1 MNRVA
6 RVLLMVRAVL
16 AVGIAAIVLYAGHAA
31 LHAQPPEA
39 ESQEAPQSA
48 APTFRAAVDLLVVDA
63 SVVGRGGQPAEGLGP
78 DDFVVEV
85 DGRPRRVVSAELIS
99 SAATGDVMPVD
110 EEGVTSNT
118 AMSTGRLVIIVV
130 DQATLPSSS
139 RGFVEAARR
148 WIDGLTPRDRVGLV
162 SLPPPGPRVEP
173 TTRHRRVVD
182 AIGRVALDTSDG
194 ATPTLSGHAV
204 GLWEAVQIA
213 DGNERVLA
221 EVTARECLI
230 GPTQWMCMQ
239 EVQTDAYAIDA
250 DLRSKSGPVLGNLRG
265 LIEAMGALP
274 GRKDLVLL
282 SGGWVLP
289 DRVSDGQLQDLAGV
303 AAASRV
309 TVHALVADTAGAVTS
324 VTQTRP
330 RAALMARDRSLLSQ
344 AIESLTGMTGGVSLR
359 PAGDAAGAFAR
370 IGQAM
375 SGYYRLGVEPEARD
389 LDGRRHRLSVKVRPR
404 GLSVSD
410 HRRVLTAARSP
421 VEATLSMDD
430 TLDRLLRTPA
440 SFTDVGLR
448 VTSQV
453 VADPDPDSLPRVV
466 FGVELSRAS
475 SGYAGA
481 QILISDADGRIV
493 ATTTREVDIDAKGGA
508 AFFATLGLPPG
519 RYDVRVAARD
529 NDGRMGTVVHPLD
542 TDAAKQGAWRTHG
555 LAVFEFDEADPQ
567 PLRPLFGAIARDAL
581 MIARVDLVPD
591 GRASFGTTVPVTFEI
606 AADGA
611 SEVLVSEEAVAHGT
625 TTGGPLMAESQV
637 PAAELPP
644 GIYTIRARVG
654 FGDTPLIFERRV
666 RIADDVRRVTD
677 RVELE
682 RRDGGVSAMAARP
695 IASASAERIPMA
707 PFSLDAFLLPTFVDE
722 ITQRAQ
728 RFGDASSR
736 ASLVVDVEAGIA
748 RLRAGQ
754 LEEASVAL
762 RSALRAA
769 PGFQPAL
776 VLLGACYAVAG
787 ASTQAAAVWQTAV
800 LAERQGASAYRI
812 AIDGWLRADRPAS
825 ALPLA
830 RQAVE
835 RWPEDG
841 GFRRQ
846 YARTLLVTG
855 DGAAGVEQ
863 LLAITD
869 LSAAD
874 EPLLAAALSQLYR
887 ATIRRRPL
895 LDAVR
900 DAEAMRTFA
909 ARYPADGPRAH
920 LVALWMRGASAEP

>member
-1 MNRVA
+1 MNRTV
-6 RVLLMVRAVL
+6 RVLFVMRAVM
-16 AVGIAAIVLYAGHAA
+16 AAGVAAIVLYAGHPA
-31 LHAQPPEA
+31 LHAQPPDA
-39 ESQEAPQSA
+39 EPQEAPQSA
-48 APTFRAAVDLLVVDA
+48 VPTFRAAVDLLVVDA

-99 SAATGDVMPVD
+99 SAATADVVPVD
-110 EEGVTSNT
+110 DEGVTSNAAT
-118 AMSTGRLVIIVV
+118 STGRLVIIVV

-148 WIDGLTPRDRVGLV
+148 WIEGLTPHDRVGLV

-173 TTRHRRVVD
+173 TTRHRRVIE
-182 AIGRVALDTSDG
+182 AMGRVALDTSDS
-194 ATPTLSGHAV
+194 ATPTLSGRAI

-213 DGNERVLA
+213 DGNERALT
-221 EVTARECLI
+221 EVTDRECPM
-230 GPTQWMCMQ
+230 GPDQWMCTQ
-239 EVQTDAYAIDA
+239 EVQTDAYTMDA
-250 DLRSKSGPVLGNLRG
+250 DMRSKSGPVLGNLRS

-289 DRVSDGQLQDLAGV
+289 DRSSDGQLQDLAGA

-309 TVHALVADTAGAVTS
+309 TVHALVADTSGALAS
-324 VTQTRP
+324 VTRTRP
-330 RAALMARDRSLLSQ
+330 RAAFVARDRSLLSQ
-344 AIESLTGMTGGVSLR
+344 AIESLAGMTGGVSLR
-359 PAGDAAGAFAR
+359 PAGAATGAFER

-410 HRRVLTAARSP
+410 HRRVLTAARPP
-421 VEATLSMDD
+421 VEGTLSMDD
-430 TLDRLLRTPA
+430 ALDGLLRTPA

-453 VADPDPDSLPRVV
+453 VADPDSLPRVI

-475 SGYAGA
+475 AGYAGA

-508 AFFATLGLPPG
+508 AFFAMMGVPPG

-529 NDGRMGTVVHPLD
+529 SEGRMGTVVHPLD
-542 TDAAKQGAWRTHG
+542 TDAVGQGAWRTHG
-555 LAVFEFDEADPQ
+555 LSVFEFDEADPQ
-567 PLRPLFGAIARDAL
+567 PLRPLFGAIARDAV
-581 MIARVDLVPD
+581 MVARVDLVPE
-591 GRASFGTTVPVTFEI
+591 GRASLGAAVPVTFEI
-606 AADGA
+606 AVDGA
-611 SEVLVSEEAVAHGT
+611 PEVLVREEAVAFGT
-625 TTGGPLMAESQV
+625 MPGGPLMAESQV

-644 GIYTIRARVG
+644 GIYTIRARVAS
-654 FGDTPLIFERRV
+654 GDTPLTFERRIRV
-666 RIADDVRRVTD
+666 ADDVRRVTE

-682 RRDGGVSAMAARP
+682 LRDVGVSATAARP
-695 IASASAERIPMA
+695 VASASAERVPMA
-707 PFSLDAFLLPTFVDE
+707 PFSLDAFLSPALVDE

-728 RFGDASSR
+728 GFGDATSR
-736 ASLVVDVEAGIA
+736 ASLVADVETGIA
-748 RLRAGQ
+748 GLRAGRF
-754 LEEASVAL
+754 EDASIAL
-762 RSALRAA
+762 RSALRVA

-776 VLLGACYAVAG
+776 VLLGACYAAAG
-787 ASTQAAAVWQTAV
+787 ASPQAAAVWQTAV
-800 LAERQGASAYRI
+800 LAERQGPSAYRI
-812 AIDGWLRADRPAS
+812 AIDGWLRANRPAS

-846 YARTLLVTG
+846 YARTLLVSG

-863 LLAITD
+863 MLAITD

-874 EPLLAAALSQLYR
+874 EPLLAATLSQLYR